1 MKISVLIAEDDPDM
15 RYVLKKVV
23 EEVEGVEVT
32 GEAGD
37 GIEAIKLVEELSPRV
52 VFVDIDLPGKTG
64 IELAR
69 EIFDINPRTFIVFA
83 TALSGHREEA
93 FDVYAFDYL
102 VKPFKMNRVRQ
113 TMERIKM
120 VLSGRIAGGP
130 ASDPSDSDDTVNKM
144 RKQFFKSGNRVV
156 YLNLDDIIFITKE
169 GHSSVIHYTGG
180 EIETNEGLAVLEKQL
195 GGYPFF
201 RSHSGFIVNLK
212 MVKEL
217 IPSGRS
223 SYELV
228 MAGTVKK
235 PLMTVEKFKEL
246 EKISNTTRCKKKE
259 KGFR

>member
-23 EEVEGVEVT
+23 EEVEGVKVT

-37 GIEAIKLVEELSPRV
+37 GTEAIKLFKELSPRV
-52 VFVDIDLPGKTG
+52 VFVDIGLPGKTG
-64 IELAR
+64 VELAR

-120 VLSGRIAGGP
+120 ALSGKIAGEP
-130 ASDPSDSDDTVNKM
+130 APDPAGSDDVINKM
-144 RKQFFKSGNRVV
+144 RKQFFRSGSRIV
-156 YLNLDDIIFITKE
+156 YLNLDEIIYITKE
-169 GHSSVIHYTGG
+169 GHDSIIHYTGG
-180 EIETNEGLAVLEKQL
+180 KIETKENLNVLEKQL

-201 RSHSGFIVNLK
+201 RSHSGFLVNLK

-223 SYELV
+223 SFELV
-228 MAGTVKK
+228 MAGTLKR

-246 EKISNTTRCKKKE
+246 GEISHTARFKKKE
-259 KGFR
+259 KGSR